1 VVDGDLLDCE
11 IEEIS
16 REIIKDFGKNAL
28 TLQDFEK
35 VLISSVFL
43 LKIVFLLRFSNKTDI
58 FKTLLNLFVFQFVKI
73 NRSIFFLKKLF
84 IY

>member
-1 VVDGDLLDCE
+1 VDGDLLDCE